1 MRKLA
6 TKLACATVCLLLLCA
21 GNRSE
26 AASLT
31 DQEEALSNQQI
42 AKVKELIHDAVQPSM
57 DIINRKIDALVGVI
71 EASHLSPGRS
81 GQVQQIADY
90 KPAKPEYNN
99 NSGNEDED
107 NNNNDEHER
116 KYEVKKYYYYIYIVA
131 TRVRIIVVGPT
142 AVGRAAMTVID
153 HAAMTVIDHAAM
165 AVIDHAAMAVIDRA
179 VINPAITIADHVGMI
194 PRTVS
199 ETKQTT

>member
-99 NSGNEDED
+99 NNGNEDED

-116 KYEVKKYYYYIYIVA
+116 KYEVKKYYYYIYCCHP
-131 TRVRIIVVGPT
+131 RSYHCCRSHCC
-142 AVGRAAMTVID
+142 RSRCD
-153 HAAMTVIDHAAM
+153 DC
-165 AVIDHAAMAVIDRA
+165 DR
-179 VINPAITIADHVGMI
+179 
-194 PRTVS
+194 PRCDDCDRPRCDGCDRPRCDGCDRPRCYKS
-199 ETKQTT
+199 RYHYCRPRGDDP